1 MPAPASPAAALRGPD
16 LVPTAS
22 LGAMRRAQNSVE
34 DFVRSYF
41 PYYGL
46 GPADFLDAWHVLVW
60 VEATVYQI
68 DEENEGL
75 AARARDG
82 GGGDAGALS
91 GLESA
96 LLAGL
101 RSIDPASL
109 PLWGRARGAAPR
121 DPAGAAPRDP
131 AGAAPRDPAGAAPRD
146 PAGAAPRDPAGAA
159 RAVSLGDRDED
170 LVGGLLTPGVLGA
183 LRDGWRYWGLERDL
197 CARLAR
203 PGAPVALADVHL
215 AGRLKS
221 FDYRVMHHV
230 LRALLGLPAPAGGPD
245 AALLR
250 FLELDEALVDLHDDL
265 VDYEDD
271 VEANSFNTLRCYV
284 RAHGG
289 GAAGALAARVSEL
302 EARHA
307 EALAGVAG
315 VQRLRYIR
323 RKHEAAGGD
332 AGALEWKVPRL
343 ILDEAAFLRGLAG
356 GGGAGGAGGAA
367 AG

>member
-109 PLWGRARGAAPR
+109 PLWGRAR
-121 DPAGAAPRDP
+121 
-131 AGAAPRDPAGAAPRD
+131 GAAPRD